1 MVAERFKFDEWIC
14 LWEAVTDETEKILFY
29 YEIQPIM

>member
-1 MVAERFKFDEWIC
+1 MVAERFKFDELIC
-14 LWEAVTDETEKILFY
+14 LWEAVTDETDFVFY